1 MRRLNYFAFKQRK
14 GIALLLV
21 VFIAFA
27 SIVLL
32 TTLYSSLAPR
42 SLSVRGQA
50 QSDRALAVADGTVDR
65 LLDQIN
71 NTGLSYSVVTP
82 ESQTAIGEAL
92 VTQLLVDIN
101 GGAVSDGYDAVSAN
115 VRHYFYDIQTDAY
128 YRLESGTVDTGTL
141 TNLSTGGTVTGGLS
155 GIDATYV
162 SDNRWFQLDANAK
175 YWINPGTPDT
185 WEIGATAFNL
195 SRPDVKRTIRA
206 EAQRGDITTN
216 PVDVADGN
224 WYIEGTRNDT
234 FFSDY
239 SGLYHSRVYFGRFE
253 VTSGYVR
260 SDSDLW
266 MGGWAKDKVSAHG
279 TVNDMAIDDGNR
291 HDGRFGI
298 DAVTLAAAG
307 ALVTNGVPEANWPN
321 GNEALA
327 TLSAQAALVGYRV
340 SGNATIVFSVDV
352 NGVGKVSIN
361 GLLRDLPLNG
371 AIYVDGDATVSGTLN
386 GQVTVGANDD
396 IFIGG
401 NITYNDP
408 PRTNKNTT
416 PIDASLQDKLGLIA
430 RSDIIIPVSTYNA
443 NKTLRIDAAML
454 AVNGYFGLDVN
465 ATYAWHS
472 INSSPHWVGIWNG
485 SQSVYGSGSAPA
497 ISSGSS
503 VKGYEEQHTNYDYN
517 LSNGARPPFFPAA
530 DDTVTPYLV
539 YIIYNTPGSDLD
551 TLQSRTRSQLTAV
564 TAGSDPSAYAE
575 GMRYKYRIGTTWYYF
590 YGTDF
595 NDHGDTLYTGA
606 YSASKNSLYRVS
618 WKEEIAQPVGS
629 P

>member
-21 VFIAFA
+21 MFIAFA
-27 SIVLL
+27 SIVML

-42 SLSVRGQA
+42 SISVRGQA
-50 QSDRALAVADGTVDR
+50 QSDRALAIADGTVDR

-82 ESQTAIGEAL
+82 ESETAIGEAL

-101 GGAVSDGYDAVSAN
+101 GGSVSDGYDAVSAN
-115 VRHYFYDIQTDAY
+115 VRHYFYDIHTDTY
-128 YRLESGTVDTGTL
+128 YRLESGTADTGTL
-141 TNLSTGGTVTGGLS
+141 MNLSTGGTVTGGLA
-155 GIDATYV
+155 GIDATYA
-162 SDNRWFQLDANAK
+162 SDNRWFELDANAK

-195 SRPDVKRTIRA
+195 SKPDVKRTIRA

-216 PVDVADGN
+216 PVDVANGN

-266 MGGWAKDKVSAHG
+266 MGGWAKDKVMAHG

-298 DAVTLAAAG
+298 DAVTLANAG
-307 ALVTNGVPEANWPN
+307 ALVTNGVPVANWPN
-321 GNEALA
+321 GDAALA
-327 TLSAQAALVGYRV
+327 TLFNNSKLSPYYV
-340 SGNATIVFSVDV
+340 NHDTTIVFSVV
-352 NGVGKVSIN
+352 GGVGKVSFD
-361 GLLRDLPLNG
+361 GGALLDIPANG
-371 AIYVDGDATVSGTLN
+371 AIYVNGDATVSGTLD
-386 GQVTVGANDD
+386 GQVTVGASDD

-454 AVNGYFGLDVN
+454 AVYGYFGLDTS
-465 ATYAWHS
+465 ASYAWHS

-497 ISSGSS
+497 VSSGSS

-530 DDTVTPYLV
+530 DDTVSSYLV
-539 YIIYNTPGSDLD
+539 YEVYAGSDLA
-551 TLQSRTRSQLTAV
+551 TLQALTRGQLTAV

-606 YSASKNSLYRVS
+606 YAASKNSLYRVS

>member
-1 MRRLNYFAFKQRK
+1 MRRLRYSGWKQRE

-21 VFIAFA
+21 MFIAFA
-27 SIVLL
+27 SLILL
-32 TTLYSSLAPR
+32 TTLFSSLAPR

-50 QSDRALAVADGTVDR
+50 QSDRALALADGTVDR

-82 ESQTAIGEAL
+82 ESADALGEDL
-92 VTQLLVDIN
+92 VKQLLVGIN
-101 GGAVSDGYDAVSAN
+101 GGIVTDSYATVSAN
-115 VRHYFYDIQTDAY
+115 VRRYFYDIQTDTY
-128 YRLESGTVDTGTL
+128 YVLKSGTAATGTL
-141 TNLSTGGTVTGGLS
+141 TNLSTGSDVSGGLQ
-155 GIDATYV
+155 GIDAGYAT
-162 SDNRWFQLDANAK
+162 DNRWFELDANAK

-195 SRPDVKRTIRA
+195 STPDVKRTIRA
-206 EAQRGDITTN
+206 EAQRGDITMT
-216 PVDVADGN
+216 PVDVANGN
-224 WYIEGTRNDT
+224 WYIEATKNDS

-239 SGLYHSRVYFGRFE
+239 SGLYHSKVYFGRFE

-279 TVNDMAIDDGNR
+279 TVNDMAIDDSNR

-298 DAVTLAAAG
+298 DAVGIGSAG
-307 ALVTNGVPEANWPN
+307 LLVTNNVPAANWPN
-321 GNEALA
+321 GN
-327 TLSAQAALVGYRV
+327 AALTTLFNNAKLSPYYVN
-340 SGNATIVFSVDV
+340 SNATIVFSVV
-352 NGVGKVSIN
+352 GGVGKVTIN
-361 GLLRDLPLNG
+361 DALLDLPANG
-371 AIYVDGDATVSGTLN
+371 AIYVNGDATVSGTLN
-386 GQVTVGANDD
+386 GQVTVGASDD
-396 IFIGG
+396 VFIGG
-401 NITYNDP
+401 SITYNDP

-416 PIDASLQDKLGLIA
+416 PIDATLQDKLGLIA
-430 RSDIIIPVSTYNA
+430 RNDIIIPVSTYNA

-454 AVNGYFGLDVN
+454 AVQGYFGLDAN
-465 ATYAWHS
+465 ASYAWHD

-517 LSNGARPPFFPAA
+517 LGNGARPPFFPAA
-530 DDTVTPYLV
+530 DDTVASYLV
-539 YIIYNTPGSDLD
+539 YDVYSTPGSVLD
-551 TLQSRTRSQLTAV
+551 ELQSRTRSQLTAV

-595 NDHGDTLYTGA
+595 NDHGDTVFTGGYLA
-606 YSASKNSLYRVS
+606 TKNSLYRVS
-618 WKEEIAQPVGS
+618 WKEEIAQPVGT